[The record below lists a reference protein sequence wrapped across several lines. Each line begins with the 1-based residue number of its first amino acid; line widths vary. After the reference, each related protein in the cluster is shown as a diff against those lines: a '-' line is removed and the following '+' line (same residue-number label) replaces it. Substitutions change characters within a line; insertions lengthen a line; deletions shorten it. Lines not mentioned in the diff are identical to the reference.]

1 MKYPS
6 HVMQI
11 QSVNN
16 VKIFPW
22 PAVKYPY
29 NSSVLHSYSYLMH
42 HDQVKV
48 GSIKSGQYLQMHNL
62 DVFSTQSTV

>member
-6 HVMQI
+6 HAMQI

-29 NSSVLHSYSYLMH
+29 SFVLHSYSYLMQH

-48 GSIKSGQYLQMHNL
+48 GSIKSGQYLQMHIFY
-62 DVFSTQSTV
+62 VFSTQSTV